1 MHIDCPECEH
11 KNEVDGDDLPSHA
24 CDSED
29 FECGNCEHVFS
40 IGWYATV
47 ELR

>member
-1 MHIDCPECEH
+1 MDINCPECNHE
-11 KNEVDGDDLPSHA
+11 NEVDGDDLPIHA

-29 FECGNCEHVFS
+29 FECSNCEHVFS